1 MSSKLSNLVVIQA
14 RDYYKCVE
22 PTFPRARTGV
32 FQKDGQGNLEL
43 KTMQNDDEYKA
54 NYYYRSTAFGDS
66 GAPVSIK
73 TYPNGKNDPNAGEE
87 RHTVVAVVSGGFSWL
102 ENREEN
108 NPRGKCDILVT
119 KVSADFIAWIKTMN
133 NQHISK

>member
-1 MSSKLSNLVVIQA
+1 MSLKLSNLVVIEV

-54 NYYYRSTAFGDS
+54 NYYYRSAAKGDS

-73 TYPNGKNDPNAGEE
+73 TYPNTKNDPNAGEE
-87 RHTVVAVVSGGFSWL
+87 RHTVVALVSHGTDL
-102 ENREEN
+102 LDREEN
-108 NPRGKCDILVT
+108 KPRDKCDFYVT
-119 KVSADFIAWIKTMN
+119 KVTADFIAWIKTMN
-133 NQHISK
+133 NQH